1 MNKKDDGARPAKIAS
16 KKDALVIDED
26 HDSDKENVPPN
37 VSSYIEQDA
46 EQEILDSIK
55 SAAAFETTKENDKQ
69 MKNGNN
75 SDSDD
80 WPEND
85 MGRVDYD

>member
-16 KKDALVIDED
+16 KKDALVVDED

-46 EQEILDSIK
+46 EQEIFDSIK

-85 MGRVDYD
+85 NVYN

>member
-1 MNKKDDGARPAKIAS
+1 MP
-16 KKDALVIDED
+16 
-26 HDSDKENVPPN
+26 PPN

-46 EQEILDSIK
+46 EQDILDSVK

-85 MGRVDYD
+85 NDVYN

>member
-1 MNKKDDGARPAKIAS
+1 M
-16 KKDALVIDED
+16 
-26 HDSDKENVPPN
+26 PPN
-37 VSSYIEQDA
+37 VSSYIEQDV
-46 EQEILDSIK
+46 EQEIFDLVK
-55 SAAAFETTKENDKQ
+55 SAASETTKENDKQ

-85 MGRVDYD
+85 NDVYN